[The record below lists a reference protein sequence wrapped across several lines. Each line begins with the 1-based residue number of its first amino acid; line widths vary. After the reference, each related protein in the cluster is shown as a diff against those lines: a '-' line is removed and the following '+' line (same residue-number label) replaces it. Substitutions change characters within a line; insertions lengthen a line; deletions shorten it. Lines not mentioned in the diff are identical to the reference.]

1 MHTVVV
7 VEHQHDSVFLRQ
19 ARQGLSDLALRLV
32 AKNFGKRGW
41 GGMIEET
48 LNVDFFRY
56 GTFLVLSA
64 AELID
69 AVMGGDL
76 RKPRTER
83 HHLVFLVQNSIKL
96 QEDFSGGILSIFGL
110 AKKLSAGL

>member
-7 VEHQHDSVFLRQ
+7 VEDKDDSVFLRQ
-19 ARQGLSDLALRLV
+19 ACQGLPDLAFGLV
-32 AKNFGKRGW
+32 AKNFGERGW

-48 LNVDFFRY
+48 LDVDFFRY
-56 GTFLVLSA
+56 GVFLVLSA

-69 AVMGGDL
+69 AVMRGDL
-76 RKPRTER
+76 RKPGAEGHR
-83 HHLVFLVQNSIKL
+83 LIFLVQNSVKL
-96 QEDFSGGILSIFGL
+96 QEDFGGGILCIFGL

>member
-1 MHTVVV
+1 
-7 VEHQHDSVFLRQ
+7 
-19 ARQGLSDLALRLV
+19 
-32 AKNFGKRGW
+32 
-41 GGMIEET
+41 MIEET

-69 AVMGGDL
+69 AVMGGDP

-83 HHLVFLVQNSIKL
+83 HHLVFLVQNPVQL
-96 QEDFSGGILSIFGL
+96 QENFSGGILGILGL
-110 AKKLSAGL
+110 TKKLSAGL

>member
-1 MHTVVV
+1 MHPVVV
-7 VEHQHDSVFLRQ
+7 VEHQHDSVFLWQ
-19 ARQGLSDLALRLV
+19 ARQGLSDLALCLV
-32 AKNFGKRGW
+32 AKNFGERGW
-41 GGMIEET
+41 GRMIEET

-83 HHLVFLVQNSIKL
+83 HQFVFLVQNSVQL
-96 QEDFSGGILSIFGL
+96 QENFSGGILSIFGMT
-110 AKKLSAGL
+110 KKLSAGL